1 VRAYDPVMEGGS
13 VVSDEVIARYA
24 RDAALEVAGVLRV
37 VEGVRKG
44 VRVDGGAVTLHLALA
59 DGVSIPEVGAAVQ
72 RGVADFLGRM
82 TDARPSSV
90 DVVVEEIGGA
100 A

>member
-1 VRAYDPVMEGGS
+1 MEGNS

-24 RDAALEVAGVLRV
+24 RDAALAVPGVARV
-37 VEGVRKG
+37 VDGVRKG
-44 VRVDGGAVTLHLALA
+44 VRVDDGRVVLHLALE

-72 RGVADFLGRM
+72 RAVADYLERM
-82 TDARPSSV
+82 TDARPSAV
-90 DVVVEEIGGA
+90 DVVVEELGGA